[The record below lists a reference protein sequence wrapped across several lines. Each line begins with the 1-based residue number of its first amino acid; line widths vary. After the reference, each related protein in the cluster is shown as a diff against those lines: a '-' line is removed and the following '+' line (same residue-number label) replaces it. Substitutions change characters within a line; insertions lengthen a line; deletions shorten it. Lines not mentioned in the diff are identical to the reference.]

1 MELAGYTL
9 LPKIKE
15 RISGFVKDFLIKRL
29 LYGLL
34 VLFGVI
40 NLVFIL
46 FNILPGDPAR
56 MMLGQRAD
64 ISSIEAIHKDLG
76 LDKPLTVQYL
86 NFLNDLSPV
95 SFHNN
100 KDPESY
106 WYLNREKYS
115 PYQKL
120 ASFGKIS
127 MVLKIPY
134 LRKSYQTKREV
145 TAIIAEAFPKTLVLA
160 MVSMIFAFITGVIVG
175 TLSALK
181 KDGIFDRVAMVLSVL
196 GMSLPS
202 FFAAIIIAWIF
213 AFLLSNYTGLNMTGS
228 LYTVDDFGRGKYLSL
243 KNLILPALTLGIRPL
258 GLIVEMTRNSLLEV
272 MSQDYIR
279 TARAK
284 GLSEFRV
291 VTRHALRNALNPVVT
306 AVSGWFA
313 SLMAGAVFVEYVFDW
328 KGIGVVIVDALEKY
342 DFPVIMGTVLFIS
355 IILIIINILTDISY
369 ALLDPRVRLE

>member
-1 MELAGYTL
+1 MSKFILN
-9 LPKIKE
+9 
-15 RISGFVKDFLIKRL
+15 RL
-29 LYGLL
+29 FYGLL

-40 NLVFIL
+40 TLVFVL

-56 MMLGQRAD
+56 MMLGQRAE
-64 ISSIEAIHKDLG
+64 ISSVEAIHKDLG
-76 LDKPLTVQYL
+76 LDKPLLTQYF

-95 SFHNN
+95 SLHDV

-106 WYLNREKYS
+106 WYLNPDKYS
-115 PYQKL
+115 PYLKL
-120 ASFGKIS
+120 LSFKNSGL
-127 MVLKIPY
+127 VLKMPY
-134 LRKSYQTKREV
+134 LRKSYQTKRDVGE
-145 TAIIAEAFPKTLVLA
+145 IIAEAFPRTLLLA
-160 MVSMIFAFITGVIVG
+160 AVSMIFACLIGIVVGVF
-175 TLSALK
+175 SALL

-202 FFAAIIIAWIF
+202 FFAAIIIAWVF
-213 AFLLSNYTGLNMTGS
+213 AFLLSDYTGLNMTGS
-228 LYTVDDFGRGKYLSL
+228 LQTVDDFGRGEYISL

-258 GLIVEMTRNSLLEV
+258 GIIVELTRSSMLDV
-272 MSQDYIR
+272 MSQDFIR

-291 VTRHALRNALNPVVT
+291 VTRHALKNALNPVVT

-355 IILIIINILTDISY
+355 VILILINILTDLAY
-369 ALLDPRVRLE
+369 ALLDPRVGL

>member
-1 MELAGYTL
+1 MQG
-9 LPKIKE
+9 
-15 RISGFVKDFLIKRL
+15 FLIKRL

-40 NLVFIL
+40 TLVFIL

-64 ISSIEAIHKDLG
+64 ISSVEAIHKDLG
-76 LDKPLTVQYL
+76 LDKPLLTQYF

-95 SFHNN
+95 SLHQNQ
-100 KDPESY
+100 DPENY
-106 WYLNREKYS
+106 WYLNPDKYS
-115 PYQKL
+115 PYLKL
-120 ASFGKIS
+120 LNVGKTS
-127 MVLKIPY
+127 LVLKMPY

-145 TAIIAEAFPKTLVLA
+145 ADVILEAFPKTLLLA
-160 MVSMIFAFITGVIVG
+160 AVSMIFAFIIGVIVG
-175 TLSALK
+175 IFSALK
-181 KDGIFDRVAMVLSVL
+181 KDGIFDRVALVLSVL

-202 FFAAIIIAWIF
+202 FFAAIIIAWVF
-213 AFLLSNYTGLNMTGS
+213 AFLLSGYTGLNMTGS
-228 LYTVDDFGRGKYLSL
+228 LYTVDDYGRGEYLSL

-258 GLIVEMTRNSLLEV
+258 GVIVELTRSSMLDVL
-272 MSQDYIR
+272 SQDYIR

-291 VTRHALRNALNPVVT
+291 VTRHALKNALNPVVT
-306 AVSGWFA
+306 SVSGWFA

-355 IILIIINILTDISY
+355 VILIIINILTDITY